1 MYSLH
6 GNQKVEGLLKV
17 SSSEIRCKT
26 DNISERYKI
35 VTFLLQN
42 TNRNKI
48 WPCVSCVPTT
58 MSDLQIFY

>member
-17 SSSEIRCKT
+17 SGSEIRRKT
-26 DNISERYKI
+26 DNILEKVQDSDAFCCK
-35 VTFLLQN
+35 TL
-42 TNRNKI
+42 TNINNI
-48 WPCVSCVPTT
+48 WPCVPTT